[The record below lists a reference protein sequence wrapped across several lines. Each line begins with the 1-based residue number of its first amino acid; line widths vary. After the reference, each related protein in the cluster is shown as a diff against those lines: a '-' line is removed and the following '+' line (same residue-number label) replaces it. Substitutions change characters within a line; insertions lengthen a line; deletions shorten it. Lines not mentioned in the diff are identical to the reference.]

1 MAVGVKRS
9 GTGVATLLDKVLGRN
24 APGWRGASVV
34 LVAATL
40 AAWLTVEVVA
50 HLLAMERA
58 QERHAKLQQTADALA
73 YQAMGAGML
82 GAVSLLGLSE
92 PLLKD
97 MARGTVPPDHP
108 AALARLTVARERF
121 LVNGAYVIAR
131 DGTVVAHETAGPRS
145 TGVNLAYRPYFQQAM
160 QGASACMRPLAAI
173 RTNAGFTTQG
183 PCMTPIRP
191 RAPSL
196 AW

>member
-1 MAVGVKRS
+1 MRRAG
-9 GTGVATLLDKVLGRN
+9 G
-24 APGWRGASVV
+24 GASVV

-50 HLLAMERA
+50 HWLAMERA
-58 QERHAKLQQTADALA
+58 QERQAKLQQTADALA

-82 GAVSLLGLSE
+82 GAVSLMGLSE

-160 QGASACMRPLAAI
+160 QGGASACTRPLAAI

>member
-34 LVAATL
+34 SIAATL

-50 HLLAMERA
+50 HWLAMELV
-58 QERHAKLQQTADALA
+58 QERQAKLQQTADALA

-97 MARGTVPPDHP
+97 MAKGYG
-108 AALARLTVARERF
+108 VA
-121 LVNGAYVIAR
+121 
-131 DGTVVAHETAGPRS
+131 
-145 TGVNLAYRPYFQQAM
+145 
-160 QGASACMRPLAAI
+160 
-173 RTNAGFTTQG
+173 
-183 PCMTPIRP
+183 
-191 RAPSL
+191 
-196 AW
+196 

>member
-34 LVAATL
+34 LIAATL

-50 HLLAMERA
+50 HWLAMERA

-108 AALARLTVARERF
+108 AALARLTVAARACWAWERD
-121 LVNGAYVIAR
+121 LVGGGLPANGRSSGA
-131 DGTVVAHETAGPRS
+131 EFAGSPAP
-145 TGVNLAYRPYFQQAM
+145 TGR
-160 QGASACMRPLAAI
+160 
-173 RTNAGFTTQG
+173 GFR
-183 PCMTPIRP
+183 ISL
-191 RAPSL
+191 RAPRHASSS
-196 AW
+196 AARW

>member
-50 HLLAMERA
+50 HWLAMERA

-82 GAVSLLGLSE
+82 GASPCSKTWPGVRCRPTT
-92 PLLKD
+92 PL
-97 MARGTVPPDHP
+97 
-108 AALARLTVARERF
+108 
-121 LVNGAYVIAR
+121 
-131 DGTVVAHETAGPRS
+131 RS
-145 TGVNLAYRPYFQQAM
+145 
-160 QGASACMRPLAAI
+160 
-173 RTNAGFTTQG
+173 
-183 PCMTPIRP
+183 
-191 RAPSL
+191 RA
-196 AW
+196 